1 MLLNRDKMIQ
11 ELIKKGLTTETLSL
25 FNDPQIKKLYSKVI
39 SEIRQSAIMSQ
50 QADLQ
55 RKMENANT
63 RIIGGTY

>member
-55 RKMENANT
+55 RKMENNCCWASANKC
-63 RIIGGTY
+63 